1 MEHFPPL
8 DDSDFIFPNPRN
20 VSTTSSPRRTPR
32 TLGSRVQPLIIEYV
46 IASSFI
52 FHQLIKMTSSLH
64 WTAAVAPMLLLSRP
78 VAAFAPIGRL
88 VAQRSPLIAARTTA
102 AAAATANP
110 AITEI
115 TDEGVYIVNAEPE
128 RLPDP
133 LHNDYYLLRHGQS
146 EGNVEG
152 VISSARSL
160 ATSEKHSLT
169 PLGYEQGR
177 DSAKQ
182 LLDKIESEGDG
193 GTADKKRRVF
203 FYSSPFARARQTAKA
218 CMDALLD
225 DEANKKKVEELHLE
239 IQIDAGVFLEDGI
252 MERYFGRLD
261 DAAIHTYAY
270 VWPVDMFT
278 PFNTGF
284 EVESVAA
291 VSTRLRETI
300 MKIDESERHSDVEE
314 GDIVVMAS
322 HADVLQ
328 ILQVYASGA
337 ENVGLFSQYRFAN
350 GEIRKMKRTVDS
362 LPTPQPLAP
371 PEKGT

>member
-1 MEHFPPL
+1 M
-8 DDSDFIFPNPRN
+8 
-20 VSTTSSPRRTPR
+20 
-32 TLGSRVQPLIIEYV
+32 
-46 IASSFI
+46 
-52 FHQLIKMTSSLH
+52 
-64 WTAAVAPMLLLSRP
+64 
-78 VAAFAPIGRL
+78 AAFAPIGRL

-225 DEANKKKVEELHLE
+225 DVANKKKV
-239 IQIDAGVFLEDGI
+239 
-252 MERYFGRLD
+252 
-261 DAAIHTYAY
+261 
-270 VWPVDMFT
+270 
-278 PFNTGF
+278 
-284 EVESVAA
+284 
-291 VSTRLRETI
+291 
-300 MKIDESERHSDVEE
+300 
-314 GDIVVMAS
+314 
-322 HADVLQ
+322 
-328 ILQVYASGA
+328 
-337 ENVGLFSQYRFAN
+337 
-350 GEIRKMKRTVDS
+350 
-362 LPTPQPLAP
+362 
-371 PEKGT
+371 

>member
-1 MEHFPPL
+1 MGMQE
-8 DDSDFIFPNPRN
+8 RA
-20 VSTTSSPRRTPR
+20 RTH
-32 TLGSRVQPLIIEYV
+32 V
-46 IASSFI
+46 I
-52 FHQLIKMTSSLH
+52 FHRSIGSKMNNPLL
-64 WTAAVAPMLLLSRP
+64 WTAAVAPMLLSTRT
-78 VAAFAPIGRL
+78 VAAFAPFARSA
-88 VAQRSPLIAARTTA
+88 AQRSPLTAARITT
-102 AAAATANP
+102 AAATANP
-110 AITEI
+110 AITAI
-115 TDEGVYIVNAEPE
+115 TDEGVYIVNAEPD

-193 GTADKKRRVF
+193 GTTDKKRRVF

-225 DEANKKKVEELHLE
+225 DEANRKKVEELNLD
-239 IQIDAGVFLEDGI
+239 IQSGIILEDGI

-291 VSTRLRETI
+291 VSTRLRETV
-300 MKIDESERHSDVEE
+300 MKIDESERHSDAEE

-350 GEIRKMKRTVDS
+350 GEIRKMKRTVES